1 MSQNEDNL
9 DTKIPLENGKKQSV
23 LAAFW
28 KHRIKFLLAALL
40 VFLILYSVVPG
51 TWLLRPQKIQWI
63 HITQIT
69 YPNGVMDP
77 KYQEILIRDK
87 ETIARFGANF
97 ANTLLVFWP
106 DDGSVSG
113 YETNKKSVNYY
124 VNVSYETT
132 VKSMNLFDSYG
143 NPLDISGR
151 TLWFALFRSKKKIY
165 QEIDSLFQEA
175 PK

>member
-9 DTKIPLENGKKQSV
+9 DTKILLENGKKQSV
-23 LAAFW
+23 LAAF
-28 KHRIKFLLAALL
+28 KKKQMKILLAAGL
-40 VFLILYSVVPG
+40 VLLILYSVVPG

-69 YPNGVMDP
+69 YPNGAMDP
-77 KYQEILIRDK
+77 KYQEVWIRDK

-132 VKSMNLFDSYG
+132 IKSMNLFDSYG